1 MENRQIKIEPTLD
14 GTPTLYVPEIDEHYH
29 SINGAREESIHVYIN
44 AGLKQCV
51 ESEISIF
58 EVGFGTGLNA
68 LTTYAE
74 ILNSNKKVVYQSIE
88 LFPVESSVITTLNYA
103 KTPEERAF
111 FEKIHQAPWNQKVTI
126 TPQFTLLK
134 INANLVDF
142 DFSNLNA
149 DVIYFDAFSPDKQ
162 PDLWTKEVFEK
173 VFNATND
180 NGIITTYCAKG
191 VVRRTMRDVGFTMER
206 IPGFSG
212 KREMLRG
219 IKK

>member
-1 MENRQIKIEPTLD
+1 MNKQVKIETTLD

-29 SINGAREESIHVYIN
+29 SVNGAREESVHVYIN
-44 AGLKQCV
+44 AGLKQC
-51 ESEISIF
+51 EKSELSIF

-74 ILNSNKKVVYQSIE
+74 ILNSNKKVVYQSVE
-88 LFPVESSVITTLNYA
+88 LYPVDPSVITSLNYA
-103 KTPEERAF
+103 KTEEEQAF
-111 FEKIHQAPWNQKVTI
+111 FEKIHQAPWNQKVEI
-126 TPQFTLLK
+126 TSQFTLLK
-134 INANLVDF
+134 MNANLVSL
-142 DFSNLNA
+142 DFSNLRA

-162 PDLWTKEVFEK
+162 SDLWTKEVFER
-173 VFNATND
+173 VYNITNT

-219 IKK
+219 VKK